1 MLTVIVIITGICSL
15 YVITVLTVIV
25 TITGSICSVNS
36 YCENNGDIYVVL
48 TVIVTITGR
57 SICSVN
63 SYCDNN
69 GDLYVV
75 LYCNGDIYM
84 QC

>member
-1 MLTVIVIITGICSL
+1 
-15 YVITVLTVIV
+15 VLSFIV
-25 TITGSICSVNS
+25 TITGI
-36 YCENNGDIYVVL
+36 
-48 TVIVTITGR
+48 

-69 GDLYVV
+69 DNYGRSICSANS
-75 LYCNGDIYM
+75 YCENNGEVYM